1 MISTASL
8 VSFLLPAAVS
18 AAPQLLDLSPGDSR
32 FTYYDMPT
40 ALAGPCD
47 LTTGPDGAIW
57 AEDILVNKIARVDV
71 HTGEVTE
78 YEIPFTNGPVLAL
91 PEIAGRGAL
100 ACAIQPGNDG
110 MLYAASGIRNQ
121 FVRINPST
129 KQIDVFTPTP
139 FNPLGNL
146 QPLNDLWAGPTGVS
160 SQVSSPAHSQDPTG
174 G

>member
-1 MISTASL
+1 M
-8 VSFLLPAAVS
+8 FLRTLLFPVLLAVAVS
-18 AAPQLLDLSPGDSR
+18 AAPQLLSSLTLADDSK
-32 FTYYDMPT
+32 FTYYNMPT

-57 AEDILVNKIARVDV
+57 AEDILVNKVARVDV
-71 HTGEVTE
+71 QTGEVTE
-78 YEIPFTNGPVLAL
+78 YDIPFTNGPILTT

-121 FVRINPST
+121 FVRINPTT
-129 KQIDVFTPTP
+129 KKIDVFTPTP

-146 QPLNDLWAGPTGVS
+146 QPLNDLYAGPTGVS
-160 SQVSSPAHSQDPTG
+160 RHLE
-174 G
+174 

>member
-1 MISTASL
+1 MFSTSL
-8 VSFLLPAAVS
+8 IVPALLAAAAS
-18 AAPQLLDLSPGDSR
+18 AAPQLLGSLAPADDSK
-32 FTYYDMPT
+32 FIYYNMPT

-57 AEDILVNKIARVDV
+57 AEDIFVNKIARVDV
-71 HTGEVTE
+71 QTGEVTE
-78 YEIPFTNGPVLAL
+78 YDIPFTNGPILTTPVV
-91 PEIAGRGAL
+91 AGRGAL

-121 FVRINPST
+121 FVRINPTT
-129 KQIDVFTPTP
+129 KKIDVFTPKP

-160 SQVSSPAHSQDPTG
+160 PSSDIINRIC
-174 G
+174 